1 MAQKVQVLL
10 VDDIDQ
16 GEAAETVTFAL
27 DGVTYEIDL
36 SEEHASALREAF
48 APWVGHA
55 RRVGGRGAAGKR
67 TSAPKQAAKAP
78 AGGGEGGGGG
88 RDTGEVRTWA
98 RENGYTVSDRGPI
111 SAEILQAFDDAH

>member
-78 AGGGEGGGGG
+78 AGGGEGGG

-98 RENGYTVSDRGPI
+98 RENGYTVSHRGRI